1 MIDELFDLPIPQKVN
16 KEVVDYLGKQKWSFV
31 NDNDEKYS
39 NSLYDI
45 STNHQLEMR
54 VKLSLLMLK
63 IRT

>member
-45 STNHQLEMR
+45 S
-54 VKLSLLMLK
+54 K
-63 IRT
+63 IGRAHV